1 MRKIK
6 PQVLRALSALLVFV
20 VVGIGLAVH
29 TGLGTVSSFGI
40 YDIATLCPLGALEVA
55 LAAHTIVPPMLIGLA
70 IVACI
75 TLLLG
80 RVFCAWGC
88 PIPLVRRILGREEF
102 DRPRKSAR
110 VKKTRKQEKKDAKD
124 DATAGTVVVED
135 TAAAADAAFAPA
147 PSKSLLARLDVE
159 PSKRGGITDS
169 RNWVLGGALISTAI
183 FGFPVFCLICP
194 VGLTFGTF
202 IVVWRLIQCAE
213 VSLSLVIFPLILVI
227 ELVVLRKWC
236 HRFCP
241 MGALFSLIARANK
254 TFRPQSDSSK
264 CLHAKGSACHKCAS
278 VCPEGINL
286 HDKET
291 SAPLNECIKCRSC
304 ASVCPTHA
312 ITFPFLA
319 KKDQT
324 EKLACAELTSACDG
338 ARARVDARADARV
351 DARADARTDARADAR
366 VDAKRVSEK

>member
-6 PQVLRALSALLVFV
+6 PQILRALSALLVFV

-29 TGLGTVSSFGI
+29 TGLGTASSFGI

-75 TLLLG
+75 TILLG

-102 DRPRKSAR
+102 DRPRK
-110 VKKTRKQEKKDAKD
+110 KKESEKKK
-124 DATAGTVVVED
+124 
-135 TAAAADAAFAPA
+135 
-147 PSKSLLARLDVE
+147 KRSLLARLDVKPE
-159 PSKRGGITDS
+159 CRGGITDS

-202 IVVWRLIQCAE
+202 IVLWRLIQCAE
-213 VSLSLVIFPLILVI
+213 VSLSLVIFPLLLII

-241 MGALFSLIARANK
+241 MGALFSFIARANK

-264 CLHAKGSACHKCAS
+264 CLHAKGGACHKCAS

-286 HDKET
+286 HDKEIST
-291 SAPLNECIKCRSC
+291 PLNECIKCRSC

-319 KKDQT
+319 KNDSA
-324 EKLACAELTSACDG
+324 EKLICADETPAN
-338 ARARVDARADARV
+338 
-351 DARADARTDARADAR
+351 TDADTEANTDTATKC
-366 VDAKRVSEK
+366 ASEK